1 MDKLYI
7 FHTIYACVCD
17 PIIIGTVHL
26 FSTTLRCWCVS
37 GMSWCHIVC
46 SCNTS
51 SLVFIILL
59 KKIYYLSLINS
70 VKKYSD
76 NKQIIELNKK
86 YLRNSIFLNK
96 NMYVAVN
103 IIIVIR
109 RYPAG
114 DCLDKKPRKKNIG
127 IKNQ

>member
-76 NKQIIELNKK
+76 NKISFNSN
-86 YLRNSIFLNK
+86 NSI
-96 NMYVAVN
+96 YEPR
-103 IIIVIR
+103 IIIRGETIWAR
-109 RYPAG
+109 
-114 DCLDKKPRKKNIG
+114 DDDD
-127 IKNQ
+127 